1 MREAINDNRSF
12 GGYQRA
18 SCVERGHTSADPP
31 SLILLPY
38 REPKPR
44 LPSPYSP
51 MIDIHSHILPG
62 LDDGSKSWEMTLEM
76 CRLAIRDGI
85 THIVATP
92 HANDTYVY
100 SPDRVRS
107 LVTELD
113 NKIGDQ
119 LAIGIGCDFHL
130 SFENIED
137 AIAHPRRYTIASKQY
152 LLVELSEYGIPPQIS
167 DSFWRLQAAG
177 IIPII
182 THPERNAILQ
192 RRPER
197 VLEWVDAGCLAQVT
211 ASAVTGLWGDAARRI
226 AMWLLEKDAVH
237 VLASDAHDDK
247 HRKPILSEAR
257 DVVSKRFGADLAR
270 ELVQDNPEAIV
281 SGRPLP
287 FSRPAQRRI
296 MSRRNA

>member
-1 MREAINDNRSF
+1 
-12 GGYQRA
+12 
-18 SCVERGHTSADPP
+18 
-31 SLILLPY
+31 
-38 REPKPR
+38 
-44 LPSPYSP
+44 

-92 HANDTYVY
+92 HADDTYAY
-100 SPDRVRS
+100 SPDRVRD

-119 LAIGIGCDFHL
+119 LAISMGCDLHL

-137 AIAHPRRYTIASKQY
+137 AIAHPHRYTIASKQY

-167 DSFWRLQAAG
+167 ESFCRLQAAG
-177 IIPII
+177 ITPVI
-182 THPERNAILQ
+182 THPERNTILQ

-226 AMWLLEKDAVH
+226 AIWLIEHDAVH

-247 HRKPILSEAR
+247 YRKPILSEAR
-257 DVVSKRFGADLAR
+257 DAVSSLFGTDLAR

-281 SGRPLP
+281 SGRSLP
-287 FSRPAQRRI
+287 ASRPAQRRV
-296 MSRRNA
+296 MGRRTS